1 MNEQPWYLNLFNPE
15 LIKNLKDV
23 KTMSEELKP
32 CPFCGGKSILVTL
45 ASCHGYVA
53 CIGDCG
59 FRSGDFW
66 DDPMT
71 NEENN
76 RTKWNEIATKAW
88 NRRHIDG

>member
-23 KTMSEELKP
+23 NTMTEKLKP

-45 ASCHGYVA
+45 ASCHGFVT

-59 FRSGDFW
+59 FRSGDYW

-71 NEENN
+71 HEENN
-76 RTKWNEIATKAW
+76 GTKWSEIATKAW

>member
-1 MNEQPWYLNLFNPE
+1 MREQLWYLNLFNQEP
-15 LIKNLKDV
+15 LKDLKDV
-23 KTMSEELKP
+23 KTMTEELKP

-45 ASCHGYVA
+45 APCHGFVS

-66 DDPMT
+66 DEPMT
-71 NEENN
+71 EKEGN